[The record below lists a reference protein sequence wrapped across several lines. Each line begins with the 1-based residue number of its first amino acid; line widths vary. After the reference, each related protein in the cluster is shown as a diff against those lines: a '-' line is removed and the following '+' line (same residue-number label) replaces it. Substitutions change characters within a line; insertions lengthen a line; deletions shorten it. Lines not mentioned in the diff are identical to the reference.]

1 MLYNNLIN
9 FYLGQPW
16 SVEGDYILRVQ
27 VERYRNP
34 FNTCVECLDNSER
47 VCCDNNVETECVGG
61 DRCDTEFFYC
71 LMPLG
76 VVPDVSDVFDTV
88 EEENR
93 DTRAELLGCIQPGT
107 ALKSDVSRDTLGTQI
122 EFDNDTV
129 LGLPNPLEFVVQA
142 SKWQV

>member
-1 MLYNNLIN
+1 M
-9 FYLGQPW
+9 
-16 SVEGDYILRVQ
+16 
-27 VERYRNP
+27 
-34 FNTCVECLDNSER
+34 ECLGESGQR
-47 VCCDNNVETECVGG
+47 VCCDDDDKTVCTGG

-76 VVPDVSDVFDTV
+76 VVLDTNDVLDTV

-93 DTRAELLGCIQPGT
+93 VTRAEELGCIQPET
-107 ALKSDVSRDTLGTQI
+107 ALKSDVMRDTDQLNRQI

-142 SKWQV
+142 SEWQV

>member
-1 MLYNNLIN
+1 MC
-9 FYLGQPW
+9 G
-16 SVEGDYILRVQ
+16 
-27 VERYRNP
+27 
-34 FNTCVECLDNSER
+34 
-47 VCCDNNVETECVGG
+47 GG

-76 VVPDVSDVFDTV
+76 VVLDTNDVLDTV

-93 DTRAELLGCIQPGT
+93 VTRAEELGCIQPET
-107 ALKSDVSRDTLGTQI
+107 ALKSDVMRDTDQLNRQI
-122 EFDNDTV
+122 EFDRDTV

>member
-1 MLYNNLIN
+1 M
-9 FYLGQPW
+9 
-16 SVEGDYILRVQ
+16 
-27 VERYRNP
+27 
-34 FNTCVECLDNSER
+34 ECLDDSEQ
-47 VCCDNNVETECVGG
+47 VCCDGDDETVCRGG

-76 VVPDVSDVFDTV
+76 VVPDTNDVLDTV

-93 DTRAELLGCIQPGT
+93 VTRAELLGCIQPGT

-122 EFDNDTV
+122 EFDNDRV